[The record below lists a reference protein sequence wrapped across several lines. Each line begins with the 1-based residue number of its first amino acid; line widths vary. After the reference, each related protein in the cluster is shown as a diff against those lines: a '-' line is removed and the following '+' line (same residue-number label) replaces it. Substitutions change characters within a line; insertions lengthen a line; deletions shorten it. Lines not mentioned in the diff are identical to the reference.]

1 MFALSLTASWHD
13 VLVQCGICDES
24 HMLSADVTDNSLEL
38 TPWLCLHKLALCLPA
53 WTGDVFTLQSLSVCH
68 SLIGLTLVIL
78 ASTVDSRRLPTAL
91 THAYVPE
98 SISEF
103 VSDFNIRYPDWGTKS
118 ILASLVSSVTLD
130 RLHTSHTTAAC
141 QTTHDV
147 TGAHSSLSPTDT
159 HRQRESHVTMSLT
172 ASDSGVVDELMN
184 SVKLYS

>member
-1 MFALSLTASWHD
+1 
-13 VLVQCGICDES
+13 
-24 HMLSADVTDNSLEL
+24 MLSADVTDNSLEL
-38 TPWLCLHKLALCLPA
+38 THWLCLHKLALCLPA
-53 WTGDVFTLQSLSVCH
+53 WTGDVFTLQSLSVSH

-130 RLHTSHTTAAC
+130 RLRTSHFTGPPWQRVRPPTTSQVLTAHYHL
-141 QTTHDV
+141 QTN
-147 TGAHSSLSPTDT
+147 TD
-159 HRQRESHVTMSLT
+159 RERESHMTMSLT